1 MRTEDISAAGLAT
14 IISAHRF
21 RWASETDLQEGL
33 AQCLAEYG
41 YPVEREVRLSGRDR
55 IDLLVHR
62 TGIEVKVAKP
72 GTATP
77 IERVLAQLGRYAQSD
92 QVDEL
97 VLVSTSA
104 RHRIVP
110 QTVGGKP
117 LRAVV
122 LQSGLR

>member
-1 MRTEDISAAGLAT
+1 MRTEDISAAGIAT
-14 IISAHRF
+14 ILGAHRF
-21 RWASETDLQEGL
+21 RWASEADLQEGL
-33 AQCLAEYG
+33 ALCLSEFG
-41 YPVEREVRLSGRDR
+41 YPVEREIRLSARDR

-72 GTATP
+72 GSATP
-77 IERVLAQLGRYAQSD
+77 IERVLAQLGRYAESD
-92 QVDEL
+92 QIDEL

-110 QTVGGKP
+110 QTIGGKP
-117 LRAVV
+117 LRVVV